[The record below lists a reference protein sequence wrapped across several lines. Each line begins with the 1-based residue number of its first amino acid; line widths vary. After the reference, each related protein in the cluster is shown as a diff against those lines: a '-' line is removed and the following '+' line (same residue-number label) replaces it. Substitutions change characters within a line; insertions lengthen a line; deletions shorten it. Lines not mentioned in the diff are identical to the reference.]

1 MSHDSSPTASEPL
14 TAGKAAQPTD
24 DKKMADEEMAASRTL
39 GKRLRELRTRHGLSQ
54 RELAKRAQVTNST
67 ISQVEQ
73 DAVSPSVSSLN
84 KILEV
89 FPISLSDFFS
99 DEIPVEPPRIL
110 RGNEH
115 EPIAGCGPGL
125 TLRRIDQ
132 SRQTSPQPQIELGSL
147 APECSAYLQAAHDS
161 LVLVTHGALCIEFPA
176 TAACQ
181 EALLECGDAA
191 RLHAGERYQLHWR
204 KPAASQA
211 ASHDLVPSEVIS
223 REVTHH
229 ETSDAA
235 EARDCQWLCI
245 AQSR

>member
-1 MSHDSSPTASEPL
+1 
-14 TAGKAAQPTD
+14 
-24 DKKMADEEMAASRTL
+24 MAASRTL

-132 SRQTSPQPQIELGSL
+132 SRQTSPQPQVELGSL
-147 APECSAYLQAAHDS
+147 APGCSAYLQAAHDS
-161 LVLVTHGALCIEFPA
+161 LVLVTLGALRIEFPA

-181 EALLECGDAA
+181 AALLECGDAA

-204 KPAASQA
+204 KPEASQA
-211 ASHDLVPSEVIS
+211 ASHELDIPEVAN

-235 EARDCQWLCI
+235 EAPDCQWLCI

>member
-1 MSHDSSPTASEPL
+1 MSHDSSPTAPEPL

-24 DKKMADEEMAASRTL
+24 DEKMADEEMAAPRTL

-110 RGNEH
+110 RDSEH

-125 TLRRIDQ
+125 SLRRIDQ
-132 SRQTSPQPQIELGSL
+132 SRQTTPQPHVELGSL

-161 LVLVTHGALCIEFPA
+161 LVLVTHGALRIEFPA

-191 RLHAGERYQLHWR
+191 RLHAGERYQLYWR
-204 KPAASQA
+204 KPDASQA
-211 ASHDLVPSEVIS
+211 ASDELASGEGIN
-223 REVTHH
+223 H
-229 ETSDAA
+229 EASGAD
-235 EARDCQWLCI
+235 EAQSCQWLCI

>member
-1 MSHDSSPTASEPL
+1 MSHDTSRSAPAPHPADQTAPSSENEQKTTP
-14 TAGKAAQPTD
+14 
-24 DKKMADEEMAASRTL
+24 RTL
-39 GKRLRELRTRHGLSQ
+39 GKRLRELRIRHGLSQ

-99 DEIPVEPPRIL
+99 DEVPAAPPRIL
-110 RGNEH
+110 RDSEH

-132 SRQTSPQPQIELGSL
+132 SRQTSPLPQIELGSL

-211 ASHDLVPSEVIS
+211 ASGELDIPEVAN

-235 EARDCQWLCI
+235 EAPDCQWLCI

>member
-1 MSHDSSPTASEPL
+1 MSHDSSRTAPEPL
-14 TAGKAAQPTD
+14 TVGKADQPTD
-24 DKKMADEEMAASRTL
+24 DGEMAASRTL

-99 DEIPVEPPRIL
+99 DEVPAAPSRIL
-110 RGNEH
+110 RDSEH
-115 EPIAGCGPGL
+115 ESIAGCGPGL

-132 SRQTSPQPQIELGSL
+132 SRQASPQPQVELGSL
-147 APECSAYLQAAHDS
+147 APGCSAYLQAAHDS
-161 LVLVTHGALCIEFPA
+161 LVLVTLGALRIEFPA

-181 EALLECGDAA
+181 AALLECGDAA

-211 ASHDLVPSEVIS
+211 ASGELDIPEVAN

-235 EARDCQWLCI
+235 EAPDCQWLCI

>member
-1 MSHDSSPTASEPL
+1 MSHDSSPTAPKPL
-14 TAGKAAQPTD
+14 TAGKAAQSTNGQE
-24 DKKMADEEMAASRTL
+24 MADEEMAASRTL

-99 DEIPVEPPRIL
+99 DEVPVEPPRIL
-110 RGNEH
+110 RDSEH
-115 EPIAGCGPGL
+115 EPVAGCGPGL

-161 LVLVTHGALCIEFPA
+161 LVLVTHGALRIEFAA

-204 KPAASQA
+204 KSEASQA
-211 ASHDLVPSEVIS
+211 ANS
-223 REVTHH
+223 EVTHH

-235 EARDCQWLCI
+235 EAPDCQWLCI